1 MGEAA
6 SIWLTPGRGGK
17 VLAAVNHATFL
28 LTESGEL
35 IWLASAESPLHRRC
49 IRWPVP
55 LPNLAVETTFLVQG
69 RSIDLASGT
78 KLDLCNSEIW
88 EAPVVPI
95 QKVIE
100 HDKLPD
106 KLFDIVE
113 TLLSQESPSG
123 FGEFIR
129 LILQIARKQDV
140 STGFQTNNFLLA
152 TAWSMVETITKACL
166 SHDLPVV
173 LKQADALIGLGEGLT
188 PSGDDFLGGLFFTC
202 FLLSYS
208 YPSIHFWEPDDL
220 PGWVD
225 AHRSYTNQISFALLR
240 DNASGHALEPLN
252 RFGLALLTNQ
262 PAENVT
268 SVASDLIKV
277 GHSTGWSL
285 LAGFVTGMLLA
296 YPN

>member
-1 MGEAA
+1 M
-6 SIWLTPGRGGK
+6 
-17 VLAAVNHATFL
+17 LAAVNHAIYL

-55 LPNLAVETTFLVQG
+55 LPTLAVETTFLFQG
-69 RSIDLASGT
+69 RSIDLASGI
-78 KLDLCNSEIW
+78 KLDLCNSETW
-88 EAPVVPI
+88 EAPVVPV

-100 HDKLPD
+100 HEKLSD
-106 KLFDIVE
+106 KLFDMVE
-113 TLLSQESPSG
+113 TLLSQESPRG

-129 LILQIARKQDV
+129 PILQITRKQDI
-140 STGFQTNNFLLA
+140 STSFLSDNFLLA
-152 TAWSMVETITKACL
+152 TTWSKVETITKACL

-188 PSGDDFLGGLFFTC
+188 PSGDDFLGGLFFAC

-208 YPSIHFWEPDDL
+208 YPSLHLWKPDDL
-220 PGWVD
+220 PGWID
-225 AHRSYTNQISFALLR
+225 AHRSHTNQISFALLR

-262 PAENVT
+262 PVGNVT
-268 SVASDLIKV
+268 SMASDLIKV

-285 LAGFVTGMLLA
+285 LAGFVTGMLLVT
-296 YPN
+296 PN